1 MIEIDKI
8 NLKLNKNQVFYIL
21 DLWKSDFISKNITSN
36 TNKYYKMIQEF
47 NTTFNTN
54 ILEIQIK
61 NNIRRHF
68 LF

>member
-8 NLKLNKNQVFYIL
+8 NFKLNENQVFYIL

-47 NTTFNTN
+47 NKKYKYKYKYSGNTN
-54 ILEIQIK
+54 KE
-61 NNIRRHF
+61 
-68 LF
+68 